1 MVPLLRGGE
10 SGEQTKETRP
20 GVTHLTGT
28 SPMAGYGG
36 LDEP

>member
-20 GVTHLTGT
+20 GVTHLTGII
-28 SPMAGYGG
+28 SMLGYGG
-36 LDEP
+36 LSES